1 MTQAITPSYFSK
13 FLPSDPTSRAH
24 FRVLCDHI
32 RTTLD
37 PDLTTLCLR
46 GAAALT
52 EERYDTEVAACFLQ
66 TAECLDDS
74 RSHGRFFVGSMEWKW
89 HFEREASDG
98 GKPRRNEI
106 GVPVLVIEC

>member
-1 MTQAITPSYFSK
+1 MTRTAISAYFEK

-24 FRVLCDHI
+24 FRVLCDYI

-37 PDLTTLCLR
+37 PDLTTFCLR
-46 GAAALT
+46 GTAALT
-52 EERYDTEVAACFLQ
+52 EEHDDTEVAASFLQ
-66 TAECLDDS
+66 TAECLDEN
-74 RSHGRFFVGSMEWKW
+74 RNHGRFFVGQMEWRW

-98 GKPRRNEI
+98 RKPRRNEI